1 MRRVID
7 RQTWFYTM
15 FGTFF
20 MAFGICALLLAAAG
34 LYGVMSFAVTQRT
47 REMGV
52 RSALGAQGRQLI
64 VLVMRQERRP
74 ARDRPG
80 ARPGAGGLCRPAL
93 CSPCCIT
100 SIRATRRSSPGSS
113 LMLAVASLVASFLPA
128 RRVTKIDPGHGAG
141 DGVTRARHRTGWTIV
156 LLAVTIALG
165 LASRLYRDALPF
177 VIAEYA
183 GDTLWATAVFFLV
196 RLVRPAAS
204 GLALAVVT
212 LTIAFS
218 VEFSQLAHPP
228 WLDAFRQQ
236 PGVALVL
243 GYDFVPT
250 DLACYTA
257 GVALAWAIDY
267 FVSYFWSASERM

>member
-1 MRRVID
+1 M
-7 RQTWFYTM
+7 
-15 FGTFF
+15 
-20 MAFGICALLLAAAG
+20 
-34 LYGVMSFAVTQRT
+34 
-47 REMGV
+47 
-52 RSALGAQGRQLI
+52 
-64 VLVMRQERRP
+64 
-74 ARDRPG
+74 
-80 ARPGAGGLCRPAL
+80 
-93 CSPCCIT
+93 
-100 SIRATRRSSPGSS
+100 
-113 LMLAVASLVASFLPA
+113 
-128 RRVTKIDPGHGAG
+128 
-141 DGVTRARHRTGWTIV
+141 TRARHRTGWTIV

-267 FVSYFWSASERM
+267 FVSYFWSASDRM